1 MGKFPT
7 AIEKGSLRS
16 QKSHSLFVRTMSH
29 LNLLRK
35 SNFFIFPTLNQW
47 RLKSIEILYWIDS
60 LSLVDIYCLQIV
72 VEKRGGAAIYTDFNN
87 GGLLEWIM
95 RLDEQLKK
103 IIIDFHFSLPFLSFD
118 AVLTAK
124 WVILSKY
131 EKSYILK

>member
-1 MGKFPT
+1 MTYLVTLIDRKNVKLARFARNVEWDFFRDFPT
-7 AIEKGSLRS
+7 
-16 QKSHSLFVRTMSH
+16 
-29 LNLLRK
+29 
-35 SNFFIFPTLNQW
+35 FPTLNQW
-47 RLKSIEILYWIDS
+47 RLKSIEIPYWIDS
-60 LSLVDIYCLQIV
+60 LSLVDIYCLQI

-131 EKSYILK
+131 EKSDILK